1 MKDEQ
6 LNNIDVEIAGR
17 VYPVLV
23 NEEEEKNV
31 RALAK
36 QLNREIDEMY
46 SRYVNKLNK
55 QDVMSMLLL
64 TYAKKVKDLEQLAVL
79 DDLSEKV
86 DSLYHLLAD
95 K

>member
-55 QDVMSMLLL
+55 QAVMSMLLL
-64 TYAKKVKDLEQLAVL
+64 TYAKKVQDLEQLAVL

>member
-64 TYAKKVKDLEQLAVL
+64 TYAKKVQDLEQLAVL